1 MLQTGRDKDR
11 QRFSTFLA
19 EVELDRAGLENIVQ
33 RRQLNSPLKTV
44 DELSSEMKR
53 LLTTKENRRR
63 QLAHAPFPEKIA
75 ALIRLQAMAARIER
89 QRGRM
94 VKEWSLPVRSE
105 TLMLH
110 KKPYLKRTLI
120 TALVQPKAIEQ

>member
-19 EVELDRAGLENIVQ
+19 EVELDRRTRKYRATSSIERPAENSGRVEL
-33 RRQLNSPLKTV
+33 R
-44 DELSSEMKR
+44 DETAAHHEG
-53 LLTTKENRRR
+53 EPPAA
-63 QLAHAPFPEKIA
+63 LAHAPFPEKI
-75 ALIRLQAMAARIER
+75 AARIER

-94 VKEWSLPVRSE
+94 VKGWSLPVRSE